1 MTVISSFDAGIS
13 YRFCADETIS
23 ENATTV
29 EKGGS
34 RVEIEGLQLLSI
46 DEQCS
51 ALFREFGQDAGSSCA
66 GSEIDSVV
74 LVRRRKLA
82 QHEEDKAGFSVRD
95 IMNSSKKPERSL
107 REKENTERHLKKQP
121 TPSGTNELRNSPFSI
136 VESCCTNDVST
147 KASFFYYKLL
157 Q

>member
-1 MTVISSFDAGIS
+1 MTVIPSFDAGIS
-13 YRFCADETIS
+13 YRFCADETTS
-23 ENATTV
+23 ETATTT

-34 RVEIEGLQLLSI
+34 RVQIEGLQLLSF
-46 DEQCS
+46 DEKSS
-51 ALFREFGQDAGSSCA
+51 AFFREFERDDCSSCV

-95 IMNSSKKPERSL
+95 IINSSKKPERSS
-107 REKENTERHLKKQP
+107 RENENTEMHLKKQP
-121 TPSGTNELRNSPFSI
+121 TSSGTNELRNSPFSI

-147 KASFFYYKLL
+147 QALVFYYKLL